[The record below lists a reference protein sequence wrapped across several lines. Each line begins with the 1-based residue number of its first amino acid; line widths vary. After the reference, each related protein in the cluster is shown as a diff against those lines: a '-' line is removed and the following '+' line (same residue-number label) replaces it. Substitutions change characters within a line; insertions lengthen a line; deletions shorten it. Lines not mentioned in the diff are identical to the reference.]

1 MKNPQRV
8 VALIAV
14 LFLSIYALKLS
25 AHERSKTSDDEDA
38 LLKTDTEFAKA
49 SIAKGAAEA
58 FSMYLADD
66 AMQLPAGGNPVFGK
80 RAILAGM
87 GSGYLLTWEPK
98 KAEAARSGDLGW
110 TWGTYELH
118 TKDSEGKLV
127 VHYGKYVN
135 VWRKQKDG
143 AWRVVVDMGNASPP
157 PAAQVIKHTLSY

>member
-1 MKNPQRV
+1 MKNPQPV

-14 LFLSIYALKLS
+14 LFLSIYALRFS

-38 LLKTDTEFAKA
+38 LLRTDTEFAKA

-110 TWGTYELH
+110 T
-118 TKDSEGKLV
+118 
-127 VHYGKYVN
+127 
-135 VWRKQKDG
+135 
-143 AWRVVVDMGNASPP
+143 
-157 PAAQVIKHTLSY
+157 